1 MVTAFL
7 RSSTARTSGCGGPRD
22 SVSEGA
28 AATGG
33 APEGR
38 QGALRP
44 RFFLVFRVFRVFFM
58 VLEALRA
65 GGAVASPS
73 RSSEAVSEGLQRE
86 ARSEKRSQPVLVATT
101 PSRTRPPTR
110 PSSSATLTTTSRCA
124 AAPPIADGAHLTG
137 PARAPLRGPAPIA
150 HMSPHQPMRPTTR
163 RAQPSCSAVPR
174 ARARNSQPWLVSP
187 GSTCPLWCTG
197 VAVAHP
203 PPADAWPAWPPAT
216 PVTRRPTTTSS

>member
-1 MVTAFL
+1 
-7 RSSTARTSGCGGPRD
+7 
-22 SVSEGA
+22 
-28 AATGG
+28 
-33 APEGR
+33 
-38 QGALRP
+38 
-44 RFFLVFRVFRVFFM
+44 M

-137 PARAPLRGPAPIA
+137 PLGHHYVAQHQSRTCRPISPCAPRRAAPNLRAAQCPERAPETSSPGLSYLARLALCGAQAWRWRTHLRPMRGLHGRRPRRSRVGRRHPLQVPSSMAAAARGGGRGRGP
-150 HMSPHQPMRPTTR
+150 TR
-163 RAQPSCSAVPR
+163 RGGEPR
-174 ARARNSQPWLVSP
+174 AH
-187 GSTCPLWCTG
+187 
-197 VAVAHP
+197 AHAADACRSL
-203 PPADAWPAWPPAT
+203 PPAPAFT
-216 PVTRRPTTTSS
+216 Y